1 MASFGE
7 NLRRERELRGIS
19 LEEIAATTKIKVGFL
34 EAIENDDLA
43 RLPGG
48 IFARGFMRTY
58 AAYLGLDADQFIA
71 EYQAAAQP
79 KDYELGRFKSANR
92 AALPDKP
99 RPPVLPFLV
108 AAALLIGGY
117 SIFHYSH
124 RALEMR
130 DALPTPIPAPA
141 SPPSASPA
149 TNQGPEIGRASC
161 RERV

>member
-58 AAYLGLDADQFIA
+58 ASYLGLDADQFIS
-71 EYQAAAQP
+71 EYQ
-79 KDYELGRFKSANR
+79 
-92 AALPDKP
+92 
-99 RPPVLPFLV
+99 PPPSPGTTSW
-108 AAALLIGGY
+108 AG
-117 SIFHYSH
+117 S
-124 RALEMR
+124 
-130 DALPTPIPAPA
+130 
-141 SPPSASPA
+141 SPPTGLPHLTSR
-149 TNQGPEIGRASC
+149 GLRCC
-161 RERV
+161 RSWWLRRC